1 MSLFLTEDELVD
13 LTGRKYAK
21 YQIAVLT
28 QRKWKFELDGNG
40 HPKVLRSY
48 AEARMG
54 DKPINRKRVRLDG
67 LAAA

>member
-1 MSLFLTEDELVD
+1 MFLTAAEIVE

-21 YQIAVLT
+21 HQIAVLT
-28 QRKWKFELDGNG
+28 ERKWKFELDANG
-40 HPKVLRSY
+40 RPKVLRSY

-54 DKPINRKRVRLDG
+54 VAEVKRRRPRLDG